1 MDDIERGI
9 QTEDEDSDEG
19 RWDIGGFGEVNFL
32 TDMCFVGAASW
43 GGAGGTSELNGQE
56 MEVEGRLGRDL
67 SIDNNSKDDWW
78 WLVLT
83 GRGSSDKMAEK
94 SRIVDNNTPVRS
106 QVDPII
112 VQSRWLVVTRQG
124 GIPIEF

>member
-1 MDDIERGI
+1 MK
-9 QTEDEDSDEG
+9 EG
-19 RWDIGGFGEVNFL
+19 EIGGVGEVNLL
-32 TDMCFVGAASW
+32 TGMCSVGAAAW
-43 GGAGGTSELNGQE
+43 GGILELNKQE
-56 MEVEGRLGRDL
+56 IEVEGRLGWNL